1 MAGILDT
8 ASYFSASPGGFDLG
22 LDTFQG
28 SAPSFSSGFGK
39 SLLGSSGGGS
49 GMVWPLAAAGAVSN
63 IAGAFL
69 NAGAADKSAAAAKV
83 AAKDAKKL
91 EKQRMRDALKIAG
104 AQFGAEEYS
113 RDTDLFRD
121 FAAMEAGQRF
131 LANAPSYARNFTRD
145 VSSRMAL
152 AGQSPTQI
160 ALARRL
166 FA

>member
-8 ASYFSASPGGFDLG
+8 TSYFSASPGSFDLG
-22 LDTFQG
+22 LNTLQG
-28 SAPSFSSGFGK
+28 SSPSFSSGFGK

-49 GMVWPLAAAGAVSN
+49 SMWPLAIAGGVAN
-63 IAGAFL
+63 IAGSFL
-69 NAGAADKSAAAAKV
+69 NAGAADRSTSAARAAARDVKE
-83 AAKDAKKL
+83 L
-91 EKQRMRDALKIAG
+91 EKQRMRDALQLAS

-113 RDTDLFRD
+113 KDTDFFRD
-121 FAAMEAGQRF
+121 FAAMKAGQDF
-131 LANAPSYARNFTRD
+131 MANSPSYARNFTRD

>member
-22 LDTFQG
+22 LNTFQG

-49 GMVWPLAAAGAVSN
+49 GMLWPLAAVGAASN

-69 NAGAADKSAAAAKV
+69 NAGAADRSSSAARA

-91 EKQRMRDALKIAG
+91 EKQRMRDALQLAS

-113 RDTDLFRD
+113 KDTDFFRD
-121 FAAMEAGQRF
+121 FAAMKYGQDF
-131 LANAPSYARNFTRD
+131 MANSPSYARNFTRD

>member
-8 ASYFSASPGGFDLG
+8 ASYLSASPGGFDLG

-49 GMVWPLAAAGAVSN
+49 GMWPLA
-63 IAGAFL
+63 IAGGLANVAGSFI
-69 NAGAADKSAAAAKV
+69 NAGAADRSAAAAKV

-131 LANAPSYARNFTRD
+131 MANAPSYARNFTRD